1 MPAYSKVAVLRLNSA
16 TRPRRALQVAAAE
29 VEGVLLPPRMADE
42 VSAWVATLAAPGAT
56 AARLPEGLRAESI
69 DFLRRLA
76 RASVRRDAAERGLAH
91 DAERRAEQ
99 HQVAAAEVEG
109 VLQQCGLAPDSLPA
123 SVTGSLD
130 TLASAAVALGTR
142 DASLGSLYAAIDALE
157 REQAE
162 TRQAVQS
169 ELQLCDVLR
178 ARFVQS
184 DGLLQQLAE
193 VQARCQENAHCQAAE
208 SEARTRDLAMLEKKS
223 AQYKQDIALLKEQL
237 KRNGVSEKIY
247 HSKLLQESQAVL
259 NLHQQLVPLRASVE
273 VFQGLPSDLRAAKQV
288 WVSCAFARFTRL
300 SFPGSACP
308 ECDL

>member
-1 MPAYSKVAVLRLNSA
+1 
-16 TRPRRALQVAAAE
+16 
-29 VEGVLLPPRMADE
+29 MADE
-42 VSAWVATLAAPGAT
+42 VRAWVATLAAPGAT
-56 AARLPEGLRAESI
+56 ATRLPEGLRAESI

-169 ELQLCDVLR
+169 ELQLCDALR
-178 ARFVQS
+178 ARLVQS

-193 VQARCQENAHCQAAE
+193 VQARCQEHAHCQAAE

-223 AQYKQDIALLKEQL
+223 AQYKQDIALLKAQL

-288 WVSCAFARFTRL
+288 WMSCVFARFSCL

-308 ECDL
+308 ECDH